1 MNESTKYH
9 ITDRPGRL
17 SIKFFEYTATVR
29 GFDYFKTSGN
39 KGNELLCCAFKKGN
53 CYDRFTIKMCNENK
67 RMIGHL
73 PREVS

>member
-29 GFDYFKTSGN
+29 GFDLATQGK
-39 KGNELLCCAFKKGN
+39 
-53 CYDRFTIKMCNENK
+53 
-67 RMIGHL
+67 
-73 PREVS
+73 